1 MSNKKIFKKL
11 YSEKINKDDNYKM
24 ILKSIERNNIKMKKN
39 IVKWISVPAC
49 LIIVICGVVFL
60 NKDNNDIIYKPS
72 DPIISGE
79 KNYEIYINSIESNK
93 GLAKFDADIQMTNYY
108 MIPYFKFLSN
118 LDIPDDFD
126 NKEDFKA
133 IYVKKDKNS
142 KEYDVLNHYELW
154 CRNTANNRRIMIAFS
169 NEYEPLRDYFFGDES
184 SKVSKINDFELTIYR
199 YENSYMTTFKY
210 NDINFDIETTDIT
223 EQEFID
229 LLVSIIK

>member
-49 LIIVICGVVFL
+49 LIVVICGVVFL
-60 NKDNNDIIYKPS
+60 NKNNDDIIYKPS

-79 KNYEIYINSIESNK
+79 KKYEIYINSIESNK
-93 GLAKFDADIQMTNYY
+93 GLARIDADIQMTNYY
-108 MIPYFKFLSN
+108 MIPYFEFLSN

-126 NKEDFKA
+126 NKEDYKA
-133 IYVKKDKNS
+133 IYVKKDRNS
-142 KEYDVLNHYELW
+142 KDYDVLNNYELW
-154 CRNTANNRRIMIAFS
+154 CENTANNRRIMIAFS
-169 NEYEPLRDYFFGDES
+169 NEYEPLRDYFFGDEG

>member
-11 YSEKINKDDNYKM
+11 YSKKINKGDNYKT
-24 ILKSIERNNIKMKKN
+24 ILKSIERDNIKMKKD
-39 IVKWISVPAC
+39 IIKWISVPAC

-60 NKDNNDIIYKPS
+60 NKDDNIIYKPS

-79 KNYEIYINSIESNK
+79 KKYEIYINSVESNK
-93 GLAKFDADIQMTNYY
+93 GLAKFDADVKIENGVS
-108 MIPYFKFLSN
+108 IPYFEFMSLW
-118 LDIPDDFD
+118 DFPDDFD
-126 NKEDFKA
+126 NTEIWKTVW
-133 IYVKKDKNS
+133 VKKDKNS
-142 KEYDVLNHYELW
+142 KDYDILNHYERLAV
-154 CRNTANNRRIMIAFS
+154 NTKNNRKINISFS
-169 NEYEPLRDYFFGDES
+169 DEYEPLRDYFFGDEG
-184 SKVSKINDFELTIYR
+184 SKVSKINGFELTIYK